1 MQLALEDGQL
11 LGLPRLSGNTNDPNE
26 EILFDSRKNSNS
38 TNAYVP
44 KPEETSSKPKPEPIA
59 QNFCISSGVQTC
71 AASEEEEEFVES
83 LELFFFLL
91 LSSSELFPFFRLSLT
106 FLPDTPFSFILLP
119 GRLGHDNRKSE
130 ESRNTKAWEWHQK
143 RLKPQIQTVSGM
155 DQSFIVLLC
164 CEASEAE
171 LAVHVLRAESSY
183 PE

>member
-38 TNAYVP
+38 TKAYVP

-71 AASEEEEEFVES
+71 AASEEEEELVES

-106 FLPDTPFSFILLP
+106 FLPDTPFGKTLSPLSFFPDVLAMTIGNQRRVGTLK
-119 GRLGHDNRKSE
+119 LGNGIKKGSSLKSK
-130 ESRNTKAWEWHQK
+130 RCQAWTKASLSYDVAK
-143 RLKPQIQTVSGM
+143 RLRRSWLSM
-155 DQSFIVLLC
+155 S
-164 CEASEAE
+164 
-171 LAVHVLRAESSY
+171 
-183 PE
+183 